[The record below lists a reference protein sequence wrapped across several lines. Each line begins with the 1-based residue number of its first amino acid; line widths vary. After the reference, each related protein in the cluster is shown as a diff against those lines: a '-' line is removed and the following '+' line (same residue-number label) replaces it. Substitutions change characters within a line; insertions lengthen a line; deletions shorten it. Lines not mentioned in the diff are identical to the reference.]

1 MIEYFESRA
10 FKSSLQGFPKRVEG
24 ALAETSLKV
33 IH

>member
-1 MIEYFESRA
+1 MIEYYESRD
-10 FKSSLQGFPKRVEG
+10 KSSLQGFPKRVEG